1 VLVFLAIISTGLQYV
16 IQRINYSRDLARVE
30 RIVKEARLAAW
41 GPKMTPTNHP
51 RKVKVNL
58 GESEEGG
65 KWIEMIVDGDSVYIV
80 SGTRISSDNNN
91 TFLGWCKRGKR
102 DRRWFSCEKGEYS
115 EYLVNWISATVDTVG
130 VGRENEAVIELGS
143 RSRSGYRPI
152 TFFNLLY
159 KPLEIIDIPY
169 SLSMAQVYHNDL
181 LAPFLALPQ
190 GDKIQAEYV
199 WIDGDGGLRSKTT
212 VTYSIPLTPPLCS
225 PLHTRLAPTRLTI

>member
-1 VLVFLAIISTGLQYV
+1 METLFISWVAPGSYL
-16 IQRINYSRDLARVE
+16 DC
-30 RIVKEARLAAW
+30 
-41 GPKMTPTNHP
+41 
-51 RKVKVNL
+51 
-58 GESEEGG
+58 
-65 KWIEMIVDGDSVYIV
+65 
-80 SGTRISSDNNN
+80 NN
-91 TFLGWCKRGKR
+91 TFLGRHKRGKR

-115 EYLVNWISATVDTVG
+115 EYLVNWISTTVDTVG

-169 SLSMAQVYHNDL
+169 SLPMAQVYHNDL
-181 LAPFLALPQ
+181 LAPYLALPQ

-212 VTYSIPLTPPLCS
+212 VAYSIPLTHPLCS
-225 PLHTRLAPTRLTI
+225 PLPRHRLAPTRLTI